1 MEHKGF
7 QLIGDHPFWPCHL
20 RVVSKHLSATDMAEA
35 SKDRCHGGLRNL
47 GTTCYLA
54 SVIQCLR
61 QGHDVQVFD
70 FLHFFFGDISHVS
83 AQLHRADD
91 RVLPSSHG
99 GLHYLLKT
107 CQLWYL
113 EPRHCWSLQ
122 DMKKS
127 GSELLVAYVQLM
139 DCSSYSF
146 LIGHPCF
153 HCVLARIGWLQKL
166 PVSCEVRC
174 FGFGCA

>member
-1 MEHKGF
+1 MEYKGF
-7 QLIGDHPFWPCHL
+7 QLIGDHPFWPCHV

-70 FLHFFFGDISHVS
+70 FLHVFFDISHVS

-91 RVLPSSHG
+91 RVLPSS
-99 GLHYLLKT
+99 
-107 CQLWYL
+107 
-113 EPRHCWSLQ
+113 PR
-122 DMKKS
+122 
-127 GSELLVAYVQLM
+127 
-139 DCSSYSF
+139 
-146 LIGHPCF
+146 
-153 HCVLARIGWLQKL
+153 RTTL
-166 PVSCEVRC
+166 PSQNLSTVVP
-174 FGFGCA
+174 